1 VDDIIRNAGSC
12 ALDVRIVRRVARG
25 GTGQR
30 LIQWPDL
37 LVAVAG
43 FRIPGHGP
51 LLRRDR
57 HIRAWCHYRR
67 RALWLVSR
75 LPREVGLA
83 PPRAR
88 GAEVERP
95 HEAHLA
101 RTGIVERLGA
111 ALFLPCRESRMVG
124 GDGMRSRPGFF
135 ASIGEPGPPDLRR
148 PFSFSKTWT
157 GRASST
163 IERAKYDPPV
173 SGTC

>member
-124 GDGMRSRPGFF
+124 GATGCAPVRDFSQASANLGRPTSGGPFLSRKRGQGVPQ
-135 ASIGEPGPPDLRR
+135 ARLSAR
-148 PFSFSKTWT
+148 
-157 GRASST
+157 ST
-163 IERAKYDPPV
+163 IRR
-173 SGTC
+173 